1 MRSNNKKIILS
12 TKIKTT
18 NKFLIYC
25 KYNFFSGV
33 NSGLG
38 ILVFFTLA
46 AVGML
51 SMLAYLATKTSGEE
65 GSLIQT
71 SSVMMCLGF
80 LLLINSIASLNMT
93 LNSNINK
100 KVNRIFLLGGIKRH
114 EMKNYALIYNII
126 LLLIQ
131 ALIAII
137 FSVIIFGIATL
148 ASDYNSFKAIIN
160 LQYFATLLLK
170 LLSAFMLGLLMSV
183 LLGALPKG
191 YIKRIVMV
199 LFFIAQYMLLSFSFG
214 SIILADSDKVVIAWI
229 ISIIPS
235 VSSGSIIWWNIH
247 NWLIFVGYA
256 YNLALI
262 SLFIWLWTIINRK
275 LTY

>member
-25 KYNFFSGV
+25 KYNFFSGT
-33 NSGLG
+33 NSGLM

-51 SMLAYLATKTSGEE
+51 SMLAYLATKTNGVE
-65 GSLIQT
+65 GSLIKT

-80 LLLINSIASLNMT
+80 ILLINSIASLNMT

-100 KVNRIFLLGGIKRH
+100 RINRIFLLSGIKRH
-114 EMKNYALIYNII
+114 EIKNYALIYNII

-137 FSVIIFGIATL
+137 LSVIIFGIATL